1 MSFDG
6 DSHYIFT
13 LVVLSCSLA
22 VSMENALTSASSS
35 LVQGVLN
42 VYDMV
47 YCIPD
52 HLLQKPPQKA
62 MESGRI
68 KVGIIIKLYLP
79 FHVASICHVKKEC
92 VLAY

>member
-13 LVVLSCSLA
+13 LDVLSFSIA
-22 VSMENALTSASSS
+22 VIMENDALTSVSSS

-62 MESGRI
+62 VDSGRI
-68 KVGIIIKLYLP
+68 KVGLIPKLYLP
-79 FHVASICHVKKEC
+79 FS
-92 VLAY
+92 